1 MASPLL
7 LFLPSSLA
15 AAARLSV
22 SIAATARPTTYVAS
36 SLARAATNS
45 SFQVSRS
52 PLSHACGGGRAP
64 SPTVLPSSLISR
76 SLTHSFSSSSSPPPG
91 DGSGEEGSG
100 AAEQHLVSVLRSR
113 FPGATDIAVVDVS
126 GGCGAMYE
134 VYLEAEEFRGS
145 RLVKQHQ
152 MVTQA
157 LKEEIKDMHGLR
169 ISTAVPPKTGG
180 GGDKGA

>member
-1 MASPLL
+1 M
-7 LFLPSSLA
+7 
-15 AAARLSV
+15 
-22 SIAATARPTTYVAS
+22 
-36 SLARAATNS
+36 
-45 SFQVSRS
+45 
-52 PLSHACGGGRAP
+52 
-64 SPTVLPSSLISR
+64 
-76 SLTHSFSSSSSPPPG
+76 THSFSSSSSPPPG